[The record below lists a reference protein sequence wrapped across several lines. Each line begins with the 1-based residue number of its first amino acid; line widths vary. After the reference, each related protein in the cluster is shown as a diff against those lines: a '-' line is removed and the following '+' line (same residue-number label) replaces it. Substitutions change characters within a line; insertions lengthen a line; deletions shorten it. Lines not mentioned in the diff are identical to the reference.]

1 MSKEEFP
8 STFDVIVL
16 GTGLCESM
24 VAASLSRL
32 GKSVFHL
39 DRNSHYGGQ
48 WATFSFA
55 GLQEYLE
62 SFEDDLSD
70 QSNDAGVIPARRRDI
85 CNVKINSFIP
95 KTFEVFTENL
105 CDRRNSESA
114 EHASNDMNSTARSA
128 EINESD
134 EKIANSVDKNIDTY
148 DEEILSFTAG
158 EENEIN
164 VQGSVEDIEKEFKKF
179 KVSSLECQARIKSGA
194 NDISL
199 EDFKTLSRKFNLDIS
214 PKFLFSA
221 GPLVKA
227 IIKANISHYAEFK
240 IVDRILMWKDSVIIE
255 VPCNRSDV
263 FSSSFLSMIEKRTL
277 MKFITFCMEEDHE
290 ALDFEEESFVE
301 FLKSKH
307 LSENLQKFIIYSI
320 AMVTPNTP
328 TRYAINETRYFLN
341 SLGHYGKSP
350 FIWPLYGV
358 GELPQMFCRMSAV
371 FGGLYCLNKQ
381 PSHFSVDKD
390 SASTLEISLDHQKIE
405 ASHLIMDSSYLPV
418 EYVSSEA
425 RQFVSRAILIVN
437 KSLMESEEEHI
448 SFLTIPPLHDKVEPI
463 RVIEVGPASA
473 SCPSGLYV
481 LYLSAAAVDCAYDDL
496 NVYVELLTT
505 ENGAHQDQPEK
516 PKLYW
521 VAYYNQIVSESF
533 TQELPQHLH
542 VGSPPDVSIGF
553 KNCVEKAKEIFEK
566 ICPDEEFMLKVPN
579 NEDIIWEYEEEK
591 KENNAENIEET
602 CSTQQNTDKTETSDD
617 ENSDLAVT
625 VESVNETVPG
635 EMEKTVNKNI
645 LGNEENK
652 SNSLMK
658 RLEKN
663 DNPKTDP
670 LETAAS

>member
-8 STFDVIVL
+8 STFDAIVL

-39 DRNSHYGGQ
+39 DRNSYYGGQ
-48 WATFSFA
+48 WATFSFG

-62 SFEDDLSD
+62 SFEDDLPN
-70 QSNDAGVIPARRRDI
+70 QSNDAGVIPTRRRGI

-95 KTFEVFTENL
+95 ETFEVFTENL
-105 CDRRNSESA
+105 RGSRNSESA
-114 EHASNDMNSTARSA
+114 EHANNGISSNASSA
-128 EINESD
+128 EMNESG
-134 EKIANSVDKNIDTY
+134 EKDDANPVDTSTDTN
-148 DEEILSFTAG
+148 DEEIPTFSAG
-158 EENEIN
+158 EENEITA
-164 VQGSVEDIEKEFKKF
+164 QGSAGNIEKEFKKA
-179 KVSSLECQARIKSGA
+179 KASSLECQARIKSGGK
-194 NDISL
+194 DISL

-221 GPLVKA
+221 GPLVKT
-227 IIKANISHYAEFK
+227 IVKANISHYTEFK
-240 IVDRILMWKDSVIIE
+240 IVDRILMWKDSAIIE

-290 ALDFEEESFVE
+290 TIEFTEEPFVE

-328 TRYAINETRYFLN
+328 TRYAVNETRYFLN

-371 FGGLYCLNKQ
+371 FGGLYCLDKQ
-381 PSHFSVDKD
+381 PSHFSVNKH

-418 EYVSSEA
+418 EFVSSKA
-425 RQFVSRAILIVN
+425 PQFVSRAILIVN
-437 KSLMESEEEHI
+437 KSLIESEEEHI
-448 SFLTIPPLHDKVEPI
+448 SFLTIPPLHDKVKPI

-481 LYLSAAAVDCAYDDL
+481 LYLTAAAVDSAYDDL

-505 ENGAHQDQPEK
+505 ESGAHEDQPEK
-516 PKLYW
+516 PKVYW

-533 TQELPQHLH
+533 TEELPQHLH

-591 KENNAENIEET
+591 KENNENNTENIEET
-602 CSTQQNTDKTETSDD
+602 CPTQQNTEKTETPDD
-617 ENSDLAVT
+617 ENSGAAVT
-625 VESVNETVPG
+625 VESVYETGPG
-635 EMEKTVNKNI
+635 EIEKARKENI
-645 LGNEENK
+645 LGN
-652 SNSLMK
+652 
-658 RLEKN
+658 
-663 DNPKTDP
+663 
-670 LETAAS
+670 

>member
-1 MSKEEFP
+1 MSKKEFP

-24 VAASLSRL
+24 VAASLSRI

-39 DRNSHYGGQ
+39 DRNSYYGDH
-48 WATFSFA
+48 WATFSFG

-62 SFEDDLSD
+62 SFEDDWSD
-70 QSNDAGVIPARRRDI
+70 QSNDAGAIPTRRRGI
-85 CNVKINSFIP
+85 WNVIINSFIP
-95 KTFEVFTENL
+95 ETFEVLTENL
-105 CDRRNSESA
+105 CDRVNSKSA
-114 EHASNDMNSTARSA
+114 AHASNGINSAASSV

-134 EKIANSVDKNIDTY
+134 EKVANPVDTNTDTSN
-148 DEEILSFTAG
+148 EEISTFTAV

-164 VQGSVEDIEKEFKKF
+164 VQGSAENIEKEFKKP
-179 KVSSLECQARIKSGA
+179 KLSSLECQARIKSGA
-194 NDISL
+194 KDISL
-199 EDFKTLSRKFNLDIS
+199 EDFQTISRKFNLDIS

-221 GPLVKA
+221 GPLVKT

-240 IVDRILMWKDSVIIE
+240 IVDRILMWKDSAIIE

-290 ALDFEEESFVE
+290 TIEFKEEPFVE

-341 SLGHYGKSP
+341 SLGHYGRSP

-371 FGGLYCLNKQ
+371 FGGMYCLDKQ

-405 ASHLIMDSSYLPV
+405 ASHLVMDSSYLPV
-418 EYVSSEA
+418 EYISSEA

-437 KSLMESEEEHI
+437 RSLMESEEEHI
-448 SFLTIPPLHDKVEPI
+448 SFLTIPPLHDKAEPV

-473 SCPSGLYV
+473 ACPSGLYV
-481 LYLSAAAVDCAYDDL
+481 LYLSAVAVDCAYDDL
-496 NVYVELLTT
+496 KVYVDLLTT
-505 ENGAHQDQPEK
+505 ESGAHQDQTEK

-521 VAYYNQIVSESF
+521 VVYYNQIVSESF
-533 TQELPQHLH
+533 TQKFPQHLH
-542 VGSPPDVSIGF
+542 VGSPPDVTIGF

-591 KENNAENIEET
+591 KENNTENIEET
-602 CSTQQNTDKTETSDD
+602 CPTQQNTDKTETSDD
-617 ENSDLAVT
+617 ENSDGAAT
-625 VESVNETVPG
+625 VESLNETVPQ
-635 EMEKTVNKNI
+635 EIEKTENKNV
-645 LGNEENK
+645 LEN
-652 SNSLMK
+652 
-658 RLEKN
+658 
-663 DNPKTDP
+663 
-670 LETAAS
+670 